1 MKTIDE
7 VSKELGIDENILQN
21 WEKKGF
27 LGEVAQVN
35 GKKTYNE
42 DQIVRIKFIQQQVK
56 EQLKKG

>member
-35 GKKTYNE
+35 GKITRRRIESY
-42 DQIVRIKFIQQQVK
+42 DQVYPTAG
-56 EQLKKG
+56 KGAT